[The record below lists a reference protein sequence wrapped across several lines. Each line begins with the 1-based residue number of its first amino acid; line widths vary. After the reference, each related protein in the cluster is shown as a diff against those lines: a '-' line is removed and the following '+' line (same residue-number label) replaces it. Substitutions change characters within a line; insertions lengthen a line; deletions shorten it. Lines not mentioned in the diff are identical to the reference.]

1 MIIMTYEIH
10 TIKDMLVELEY
21 ALLCNDK
28 RHQQELFD
36 LLKQK
41 GIDEDEA
48 RIRAMN
54 IYLRG
59 E

>member
-1 MIIMTYEIH
+1 MQ
-10 TIKDMLVELEY
+10 IKDMLVELEY
-21 ALLCNDK
+21 AILYNDK

-41 GIDEDEA
+41 GINEEEA

-59 E
+59 EWEYGYVR